1 MVLTLCLNTYLS
13 EACALFLLGIDV
25 AVGVFVHQVI
35 EDSRLAFIGSQYQ
48 QGLLARFG
56 GRFTPA
62 LCHLLPKSLGYVAH
76 QPMVWV

>member
-1 MVLTLCLNTYLS
+1 MVLTLRLNTYLS
-13 EACALFLLGIDV
+13 KACALFLLGIDV

-35 EDSRLAFIGSQYQ
+35 EDLRLACVGGQYQ
-48 QGLLARFG
+48 QGLFACFG

-76 QPMVWV
+76 QPMVRV

>member
-1 MVLTLCLNTYLS
+1 MVLTLCLNAYLS

-25 AVGVFVHQVI
+25 AVSIFVHQVI
-35 EDSRLAFIGSQYQ
+35 EDLRLAGISGQHQ
-48 QGLLARFG
+48 QGLFACFG
-56 GRFTPA
+56 DRGAPA